1 MVVTRRSTNLLSA
14 AVSNTTVTSSV
25 KRTLSP
31 PTPTTTP
38 KRLKLES
45 DSSPPLSP
53 ATSLLLKSEAVTAEH
68 QAEEEGV
75 LLLHPQQTFDYE
87 AAKAHL
93 ISVDGR
99 WKGVMSSMMCKP
111 FEGEM
116 TEGFNPFKYTDLS

>member
-1 MVVTRRSTNLLSA
+1 MVATRRSTNLVRAAATNSTVSSA
-14 AVSNTTVTSSV
+14 V

-31 PTPTTTP
+31 PTPSTTS

-45 DSSPPLSP
+45 PPPELSP
-53 ATSLLLKSEAVTAEH
+53 STALLLKSEAVTAEH

-75 LLLHPQQTFDYE
+75 LLLHPEQTFDYE

-93 ISVDGR
+93 ISIDGR
-99 WKGVMSSMMCKP
+99 WKGVMSSMVCKP

-116 TEGFNPFKYTDLS
+116 TEGFNPFK